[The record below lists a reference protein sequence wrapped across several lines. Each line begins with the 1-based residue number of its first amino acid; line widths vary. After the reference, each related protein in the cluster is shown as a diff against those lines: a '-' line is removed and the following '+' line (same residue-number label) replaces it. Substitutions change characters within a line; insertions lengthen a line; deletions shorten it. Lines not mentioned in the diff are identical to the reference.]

1 MLISEQKKIAVLCD
15 LDGTL
20 VDSAPDLGAALNQ
33 LLEKMNRPK
42 LPISDIKPMIG
53 DGIAKFVE
61 RGLNAT
67 GGYGNVA
74 NLADHIDQFS
84 NIYDNTPF
92 NRTSLYPGVEATL
105 SKLKEKGCQLAVAT
119 NKPAKISKKLL
130 ISLSLFEYFDAL
142 AGGDSYEFCKPH
154 PGHLLHL
161 LEELQVEPENAV
173 MVGDSAHDVA
183 ASRGA
188 CMPIIIMSY
197 GYGSMPKLSK
207 SADVVLDDFTEI
219 PSTLERFFQ

>member
-1 MLISEQKKIAVLCD
+1 MFISRQKKTAILCD

-33 LLEKMNRPK
+33 LLEKMGRPK
-42 LPISDIKPMIG
+42 LPISDIKSMIG
-53 DGIAKFVE
+53 DGIAKLVE

-67 GGYGNVA
+67 GDYGTVS
-74 NLADHIDQFS
+74 NLADYIDQFS
-84 NIYDNTPF
+84 DIYDNTLF
-92 NRTSLYPGVEATL
+92 KRTSPYPGVEETL
-105 SKLKEKGCQLAVAT
+105 SKLKEKDYQLAVAT

-188 CMPIIIMSY
+188 GIPIIIMSY
-197 GYGSMPKLSK
+197 GYGSTPKLSK
-207 SADVVLDDFTEI
+207 SADVVLNDFTDI